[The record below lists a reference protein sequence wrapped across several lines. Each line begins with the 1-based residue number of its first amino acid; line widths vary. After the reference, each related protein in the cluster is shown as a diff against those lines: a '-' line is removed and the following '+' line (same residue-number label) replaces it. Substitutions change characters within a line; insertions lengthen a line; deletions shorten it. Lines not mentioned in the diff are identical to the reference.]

1 MQDGTGSY
9 DLRFGDAFYDYSWFA
24 DFDQVET
31 LRAVICPS
39 VLLHVGPDAKIGGYY
54 DDNGVLLSAMDDK
67 DSQRV
72 YSLLPEQHRMLIDN
86 VDSGHDIHAEN
97 RTFSSTPW
105 TFLAEKW
112 G

>member
-1 MQDGTGSY
+1 LTASD
-9 DLRFGDAFYDYSWFA
+9 R
-24 DFDQVET
+24 EEP

-86 VDSGHDIHAEN
+86 VDSGHDIHAEKPDI
-97 RTFSSTPW
+97 FIYAVDV
-105 TFLAEKW
+105 LAEKW